1 MTRNLIN
8 QSLFR
13 AVATKRP
20 APGLIHHSDRGS
32 RYCAQEYRSL
42 IDRFG
47 MRASMSGKGNCYDNA
62 PMESFWGTL
71 KTELVFHRRFRTR
84 QDAVREITE
93 YIELFYNRQRSQEK
107 LDYLSPAAFENR
119 FYELQRAA

>member
-1 MTRNLIN
+1 MYAMGPGMTKSLIN
-8 QSLFR
+8 QSLFH

-32 RYCAQEYRSL
+32 QYCAQEYRRRV
-42 IDRFG
+42 DQFG

-71 KTELVFHRRFRTR
+71 KTELVFQRRFKSQEETIL
-84 QDAVREITE
+84 EITE
-93 YIELFYNRQRSQEK
+93 YIELFYNR
-107 LDYLSPAAFENR
+107 
-119 FYELQRAA
+119 